1 MSRKTDRVKKQ
12 PPSKDYLARMKRHQR
27 RPLSRAAAEALS
39 ADNRGRR

>member
-1 MSRKTDRVKKQ
+1 
-12 PPSKDYLARMKRHQR
+12 MKRHQR